1 MNLTPNPTQ
10 NPTNVGE
17 ASSSNQD
24 DASNDQISVT
34 APSSSMVTAGHSEQ
48 PNVVT
53 TATVPADTLVD
64 WLFQGVATT
73 KKDCHVKWGRRTRN
87 HKDSPYMRCRATSTP
102 GQLQEGEQSDMEL
115 T

>member
-53 TATVPADTLVD
+53 MATRLADIPVD
-64 WLFQGVATT
+64 WLFQSVATP
-73 KKDCHVKWGRRTRN
+73 KKDCCV
-87 HKDSPYMRCRATSTP
+87 
-102 GQLQEGEQSDMEL
+102 E
-115 T
+115 